1 MSERIRSILAVIVL
15 TIAVWVWA
23 DLEQPKPGETQ
34 VPVRIIVPADYV
46 VRSVSPESLTVKFV
60 GPLGQVEDLKTSPQ
74 DNVCRFVLSE
84 ADLKSSRLTLRA
96 RDGFRHLAKRR
107 IAVTSIKDDH
117 DEASDRDIQVVVDR
131 MARLKDVPVVVSVP
145 QGVQASVSPPQP
157 ARVNASVAESLL
169 QKVPAAKRS
178 AVAVLPVDRL
188 SENQEVTLDVPL
200 DPRLGG
206 TDGVEAA
213 FEPSFVKIT
222 AKLQS
227 KPTTKLFPRMPV
239 LISATEDVLRKYHI
253 VFQQPTNDLW
263 VELEVQGPAPDVER
277 LKAQDLRVLLIVT
290 SQHTPNPGSWL
301 PGELTVVGL
310 PPNVKL
316 AKPLPAVNFNLEK
329 PAEKPPAP

>member
-74 DNVCRFVLSE
+74 DNVCRFALSE

-131 MARLKDVPVVVSVP
+131 IARLKDVPVVVSVP

-157 ARVNASVAESLL
+157 ARVNACVAESLL

-178 AVAVLPVDRL
+178 AVALLPVDRL

-253 VFQQPTNDLW
+253 VFQQPMNDLW